1 MINRSYD
8 SKGMSSYLRDT
19 RANETDESGHR
30 H

>member
-8 SKGMSSYLRDT
+8 SKGMSSHLRESG
-19 RANETDESGHR
+19 ANDIDESGHR